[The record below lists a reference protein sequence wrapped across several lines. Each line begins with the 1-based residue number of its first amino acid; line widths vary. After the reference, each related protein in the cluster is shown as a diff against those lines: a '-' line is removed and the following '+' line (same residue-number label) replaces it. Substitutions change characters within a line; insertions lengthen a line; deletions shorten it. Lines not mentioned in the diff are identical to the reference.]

1 MTSRRISASDKN
13 YHPKY
18 VVWELTL
25 KCDQSCS
32 HCGSR
37 ANLPR
42 NNELTTKEAISLAKE
57 LVELKPKEVV
67 LIGGEAYLHEGF
79 YEIIKFLSYH
89 QILVS
94 MTTGGKSITPAIVEK
109 SRIAGLKNVSIS
121 IDGLEPS
128 HNLIRRNK
136 GSFKA
141 ASNALEYFRSQ
152 GISIAANTNINRINK
167 NELEELYQFL
177 KISGIK
183 SWQIQITTPLG
194 RAADRPNLIL
204 QPWDLISLMPKISEL
219 KKRAYQEGILIMPG
233 NNLGYFG
240 PEEKTI
246 RSFSESGN
254 DHWIGCQAGKF
265 VMGIESD
272 GGIKGCPSLQ
282 SNAYIGGNIRNKSLK
297 EIWEKSPELQINR
310 YRTVESLSG
319 FCRTCPFAKSCLGGC
334 SFTAHS
340 ILGKTGNNPFC
351 HFRAKSLAKL
361 NIRERLVLKEN
372 APSQPFDN
380 GIFEIH
386 EEPFDAPDETLLSA
400 LDRIRKVSVTKNT

>member
-1 MTSRRISASDKN
+1 MNSRRISASDQN
-13 YHPKY
+13 YHPAY

-37 ANLPR
+37 ARSPR
-42 NNELTTKEAISLAKE
+42 NNELTTDEAIILAEE
-57 LVELKPKEVV
+57 LIQMKPKEVV
-67 LIGGEAYLHEGF
+67 LIGGEAYLHKGF
-79 YEIIKFLSYH
+79 LEIIKILSSH

-94 MTTGGKSITPAIVEK
+94 MTTGGKGITPE
-109 SRIAGLKNVSIS
+109 IAKQSVDSGLKNVSVS
-121 IDGLEPS
+121 IDGLEAT
-128 HNLIRRNK
+128 HDLIRRNK

-141 ASNALEYFRSQ
+141 ATNALKVFQEL
-152 GISIAANTNINRINK
+152 GVSIAANTNINRINK
-167 NELEELYQFL
+167 DELEELYQFL
-177 KISGIK
+177 KAMDIQ

-204 QPWDLISLMPKISEL
+204 QPWDLLKLMPKIAEL
-219 KKRAYQEGILIMPG
+219 KKSAYQEGILIMPG

-246 RSFSESGN
+246 RSLSESGN
-254 DHWIGCQAGKF
+254 DHWLGCQAGKF

-297 EIWEKSPELQINR
+297 EIWTKSPELQINR
-310 YRTVESLSG
+310 FRTVESLSG

-361 NIRERLVLKEN
+361 NIRERLVLKEK
-372 APSQPFDN
+372 APSKPFDN

-386 EEPFDAPDETLLSA
+386 EEPFDLPEETIFSNI
-400 LDRIRKVSVTKNT
+400 DRIKKANVIKNT

>member
-219 KKRAYQEGILIMPG
+219 KKERIKRESSLCQVTIWVTSVLKKKRFALLVNLVMIIGSVAKQE
-233 NNLGYFG
+233 
-240 PEEKTI
+240 
-246 RSFSESGN
+246 
-254 DHWIGCQAGKF
+254 
-265 VMGIESD
+265 
-272 GGIKGCPSLQ
+272 SLLW
-282 SNAYIGGNIRNKSLK
+282 GLSL
-297 EIWEKSPELQINR
+297 
-310 YRTVESLSG
+310 TVESKDVHH
-319 FCRTCPFAKSCLGGC
+319 C
-334 SFTAHS
+334 
-340 ILGKTGNNPFC
+340 NPT
-351 HFRAKSLAKL
+351 HTLA
-361 NIRERLVLKEN
+361 
-372 APSQPFDN
+372 
-380 GIFEIH
+380 GIYEI
-386 EEPFDAPDETLLSA
+386 
-400 LDRIRKVSVTKNT
+400 KV